1 VKLTRSAVQVGEVED
16 ISCAADGVAGAAEA
30 DLALLNEGSSKGAD
44 GESEDGGVKHVDGLE
59 VVVGGLGGVF
69 VG

>member
-1 VKLTRSAVQVGEVED
+1 LT
-16 ISCAADGVAGAAEA
+16 
-30 DLALLNEGSSKGAD
+30 LLDEGSSRGRD
-44 GESEDGGVKHVDGLE
+44 GESEDGGVEHVDGLE